1 MITLHMCCFPFL
13 ETCLVKY
20 LNDLICS
27 LGADPMSGVTPGST
41 NPSGHHLT
49 GLPHSYPSHPLLA
62 NRDREYLHPDL
73 IRAYGDQA
81 LAHQVSQQYLLKFGA
96 YFWTFAFGKISTK
109 ILKLVFH

>member
-1 MITLHMCCFPFL
+1 
-13 ETCLVKY
+13 
-20 LNDLICS
+20 
-27 LGADPMSGVTPGST
+27 MSGVTPGST

-81 LAHQVSQQYLLKFGA
+81 LAHQVSQQVGA
-96 YFWTFAFGKISTK
+96 YFGLLDIPFGKISTK